1 MTAETSPADIDRIVS
16 AAVHAADRL
25 AATTPVERARLLEA
39 AADALEKASD
49 ELVTLAAKETHL
61 PEQPRLRGE
70 MVRTVF
76 QLRLFGQVLTDGEFL
91 RAAVDHADAKW
102 PMGPRPDIRRMTV
115 PIGPVLVFT
124 ASNFPLT
131 LSVAGH
137 DTAAALAAG
146 CPVVIKAHPG
156 HPELSERTFEILARA
171 LTEAGAP
178 EGTVGIIYGLE
189 SGVTALRHPGIAAAA
204 FTGSEAGGRAL
215 FDIANA
221 RPRPIP
227 FYGELGSVNPVVV
240 TAAAVAARGV
250 EIATGYAGSF
260 TLGAG
265 QFCTKP
271 GLLLLPAGHGLED
284 ELRAAVAAIPAQH
297 MLNERIAHGYRA
309 GLERLTEHPAVA
321 VLSDPTGSTDTP
333 SRALSASADSAG
345 STDTPSQVPPA
356 PAPDTAEFG
365 PTLLRVNGADFL
377 HHSESLDAECFGPV
391 SLIVEYEGPEQ
402 LRAILRELEP
412 GLTITLQ
419 AEESD
424 AELVESLLPGLT
436 ALAGRLIWN
445 GWPTGITLSWAQ
457 QHGGPYPATTTPQ
470 FTSMGTAAIDRF
482 LRPVAWQGFPEALLP
497 APLRDA
503 NPWDVPQRVD
513 GKR

>member
-25 AATTPVERARLLEA
+25 AATTPVERARLLET

-76 QLRLFGQVLTDGEFL
+76 QLRLFAQVLTDGEFL

-178 EGTVGIIYGLE
+178 EGTVGIVYGLE

-240 TAAAVAARGV
+240 TAAAVAARGM

-297 MLNERIAHGYRA
+297 MLNDRIAHGYRA

-321 VLSDPTGSTDTP
+321 VLS
-333 SRALSASADSAG
+333 
-345 STDTPSQVPPA
+345 
-356 PAPDTAEFG
+356 APDPDAAEFG
-365 PTLLRVNGADFL
+365 PTLLRVSGADFL

-412 GLTITLQ
+412 GLTVTLQ
-419 AEESD
+419 AQESD
-424 AELVESLLPGLT
+424 AELVESLLPALT

-503 NPWDVPQRVD
+503 NPWGIPQRVD

>member
-1 MTAETSPADIDRIVS
+1 VTAETSPADIDRIIS
-16 AAVHAADRL
+16 AAVNAADRL
-25 AATTPVERARLLEA
+25 AATTPAERARLLNA

-49 ELVTLAAKETHL
+49 ELVSLAAKETHL

-91 RAAVDHADAKW
+91 RAAVDHADPDW

-156 HPELSERTFEILARA
+156 HPELSARTFEILAAA

-178 EGTVGIIYGLE
+178 DGAVGIIYGLE

-240 TAAAVAARGV
+240 TEAAVAARGAD
-250 EIATGYAGSF
+250 IATGYAGSF
-260 TLGAG
+260 SLGAG

-284 ELRAAVAAIPAQH
+284 GLRAAVAAIPAQQ
-297 MLNERIAHGYRA
+297 MLNDRIAHGYRA
-309 GLERLTEHPAVA
+309 GLERLAEHPSVA
-321 VLSDPTGSTDTP
+321 VLTRP
-333 SRALSASADSAG
+333 ADSASSAG
-345 STDTPSQVPPA
+345 TPSPGLSA
-356 PAPDTAEFG
+356 PEPDAAEFS
-365 PTLLRVNGADFL
+365 PTLLRVSGADFL
-377 HHSESLDAECFGPV
+377 EHSESLDAECFGPT
-391 SLIVEYEGPEQ
+391 SLIVEYEGTEQ

-412 GLTITLQ
+412 GLTATLQ
-419 AEESD
+419 AQESD
-424 AELVESLLPGLT
+424 AELVQDLMPALT

-482 LRPVAWQGFPEALLP
+482 LRPVAWQGFPDALLP

-503 NPWDVPQRVD
+503 NPWDVPRRVD